1 MGFSDATTF
10 ISYLNKLGMITFYG
24 PSIMAGLAQIKHL
37 PTEFSDH
44 MRSILF
50 SNEFP
55 YNYKPYFMWTNEYK
69 EWSKKETIGE
79 CAEFYNNEKGW
90 IFLQGDK
97 ITQGRLWGGC
107 IEVLEFLKSTKYWP
121 EEDFWNDKILF
132 FETSEEKPL
141 PHIVGYMLRNYGIQ
155 GIFNRVKGVI
165 FGRPK
170 DYSNDEKKI
179 LNNIVLSIIKNEFKS
194 KGLPIVM
201 NVDFGHTD
209 PKVILPLGCMTKI
222 DPIKKNITLLESP
235 FY

>member
-141 PHIVGYMLRNYGIQ
+141 LHIVGYMLRNYGIQ

-201 NVDFGHTD
+201 NVDFRRNLV
-209 PKVILPLGCMTKI
+209 PGCVPSGIRSFTFSSSVGTSI
-222 DPIKKNITLLESP
+222 SSP
-235 FY
+235 QT